1 MPCFGMKIMEKVKVT
16 TKPSDKK
23 VWDRPRKII
32 IAMFPTY
39 KKPSKS

>member
-1 MPCFGMKIMEKVKVT
+1 MKIMENVKVAA
-16 TKPSDKK
+16 KPSAKK
-23 VWDRPRKII
+23 VWDGPRKII